1 MALTQEQRNTLSI
14 LGYLYYRM
22 GRLDN
27 AATVFAAL
35 DKLAPEGMDAISRR
49 AAATLAAIETDRGN
63 AEKPSSCCTGHGR
76 QTSPPAMPA
85 CTCSARAWQQ
95 GRKDEARAAVNEYLY
110 LRQRPSAQ
118 ALAEPPQQHGQTR
131 MSLFTTARSAVGV
144 VTRHNDI
151 NIVFL
156 LVTVIALMIIPLPT
170 PVVDTLIGVNMA
182 LSFTILMMT
191 MYVRTVLDFSVFPT
205 LLLFTT
211 LFRVGLNITTTR
223 LILLQADAGEI
234 IFTFGEFA
242 LGGNFVV
249 GAVVFLILT
258 IVQFLVIA
266 KGAERV
272 AEVGARF
279 TLDAMPGKQMS
290 IDADMRA
297 GVIDM
302 EEAQRRRERI
312 SQESQM
318 YGAMDGAMKF
328 VKGDSIAGMIIA
340 VVNIVGGTI
349 IGITQNGMTAGDALH
364 TYGILTIGDGLVSQ
378 IPSLLI
384 SISAGIL
391 ITRTGDSDDN
401 VGSQIGLQIFAQPK
415 ALLMAGGLVFLFA
428 LIPGFPKPQLFT
440 LAALLG
446 GLGYVLKRVNETP
459 QAPDAKEELSVAH
472 AHGPPQVPPRRGAG
486 RVRAHRAHHP
496 RYLGGHGAPDYASLN
511 EELANL
517 RRALYFDLG
526 VPFPGINIRP
536 NPGLPELSYVLNV
549 NEIPMSRGKL
559 EKGMVL
565 ARDTSENLSMLG
577 VEFKL
582 GERFLPDVEPLWVP
596 ESKAASLERVGISIM
611 NHARILAYHLS
622 LLLARHASS
631 FLGMQESK
639 YLLDKMEERAP
650 DLVREATR
658 LLPTQRIAEIFQRLV
673 QEQISIRDLRSILE
687 ALIEWSPK
695 EKDTVMLTE
704 YVRSAL
710 KRQISYMYSKG
721 QNMLPAIL
729 LDPSVEETI
738 RKAIRQTSAGAF
750 LALDPDTTQR
760 FLRAVTE
767 SAGKYTANTQKPVL
781 MASMDIRRY
790 VRRLIEGEHYG
801 LPVVSY
807 QEVTPE
813 ISIQPVSRIRL

>member
-1 MALTQEQRNTLSI
+1 
-14 LGYLYYRM
+14 
-22 GRLDN
+22 
-27 AATVFAAL
+27 
-35 DKLAPEGMDAISRR
+35 
-49 AAATLAAIETDRGN
+49 
-63 AEKPSSCCTGHGR
+63 
-76 QTSPPAMPA
+76 
-85 CTCSARAWQQ
+85 
-95 GRKDEARAAVNEYLY
+95 
-110 LRQRPSAQ
+110 
-118 ALAEPPQQHGQTR
+118 

-459 QAPDAKEELSVAH
+459 QAPDAKEELSKSLTPTARPKSRPG
-472 AHGPPQVPPRRGAG
+472 AARDEFAPTVPIILDISEDMGAS
-486 RVRAHRAHHP
+486 
-496 RYLGGHGAPDYASLN
+496 LDYASLN

-622 LLLARHASS
+622 LLLAR
-631 FLGMQESK
+631 
-639 YLLDKMEERAP
+639 
-650 DLVREATR
+650 
-658 LLPTQRIAEIFQRLV
+658 
-673 QEQISIRDLRSILE
+673 
-687 ALIEWSPK
+687 WSPK

-813 ISIQPVSRIRL
+813 ISIQPVSRIRESGEGKGYPFPSPVPLPYPPKLFDWWGGRTAGVPSAESPRRTALWNQPPSITP

>member
-1 MALTQEQRNTLSI
+1 
-14 LGYLYYRM
+14 
-22 GRLDN
+22 
-27 AATVFAAL
+27 
-35 DKLAPEGMDAISRR
+35 
-49 AAATLAAIETDRGN
+49 
-63 AEKPSSCCTGHGR
+63 
-76 QTSPPAMPA
+76 
-85 CTCSARAWQQ
+85 
-95 GRKDEARAAVNEYLY
+95 
-110 LRQRPSAQ
+110 
-118 ALAEPPQQHGQTR
+118 
-131 MSLFTTARSAVGV
+131 MSLFSTASSAVGV
-144 VTRHNDI
+144 VTRHSDI
-151 NIVFL
+151 SVVFL
-156 LVTVIALMIIPLPT
+156 LVTVIGLMIVPLPT
-170 PVVDTLIGVNMA
+170 PLVDTLIGTNMA
-182 LSFTILMMT
+182 LSFIMLMMS
-191 MYVRTVLDFSVFPT
+191 MYVRTALDFSVFPT
-205 LLLFTT
+205 MLLFTT
-211 LFRVGLNITTTR
+211 LFRVGLNIATTR

-302 EEAQRRRERI
+302 EEAQRRRARVN
-312 SQESQM
+312 QESQM

-349 IGITQNGMTAGDALH
+349 IGITQNGMTAGEALH
-364 TYGILTIGDGLVSQ
+364 VYGILTIGDGLVSQ

-415 ALLMAGGLVFLFA
+415 ALLMAGGLVFLFG

-440 LAALLG
+440 LAAVLAG
-446 GLGYVLKRVNETP
+446 IGYVLKRVGEAP
-459 QAPDAKEELSVAH
+459 QEQDAKAELSKSLTPTARPRPKPG
-472 AHGPPQVPPRRGAG
+472 AAGQRDEFAPTVPIILDISEDMGAS
-486 RVRAHRAHHP
+486 
-496 RYLGGHGAPDYASLN
+496 LDYASLN

-565 ARDTSENLSMLG
+565 ARDTKDNLSMLG
-577 VEFKL
+577 VECKV
-582 GERFLPDVEPLWVP
+582 GEKFLPDVEPLWVP
-596 ESKAASLERVGISIM
+596 ESKAVLLERVGISVM
-611 NHARILAYHLS
+611 SHARILAYHLS
-622 LLLARHASS
+622 LILARHASS
-631 FLGMQESK
+631 FLGMQEAK

-673 QEQISIRDLRSILE
+673 QEQVSIRDLRNILE

-729 LDPSVEETI
+729 MDPSVEETI

-760 FLRAVTE
+760 FLRAV
-767 SAGKYTANTQKPVL
+767 SDAAGKYQSSTQKPVL

-790 VRRLIEGEHYG
+790 VRRLIEGEHYA